1 MRKNQR
7 LSRVAAAAMMA
18 ALAVSVAACGSDTP
32 QATPPSSSAAAPSPS
47 SEASAAGITTPKQA
61 FGPACQQLPQGGVPG
76 SALKMAGQPVA
87 AAAATN
93 PLLKTLTT
101 AVQKAGIADTL
112 NSAKAATV
120 FAPYDDAF
128 TDLQQRI
135 GPDRFNALLADK
147 NALGDI
153 LKYHVVV
160 KRYDRAG
167 LAAAGTVTTL
177 QGGNLTITDAG
188 DTMNIKDNAN
198 QTAHVLCGNLPTAN
212 ATVFVIDR
220 VMMPKD
226 DQ

>member
-1 MRKNQR
+1 
-7 LSRVAAAAMMA
+7 
-18 ALAVSVAACGSDTP
+18 
-32 QATPPSSSAAAPSPS
+32 
-47 SEASAAGITTPKQA
+47 
-61 FGPACQQLPQGGVPG
+61 
-76 SALKMAGQPVA
+76 
-87 AAAATN
+87 
-93 PLLKTLTT
+93 
-101 AVQKAGIADTL
+101 
-112 NSAKAATV
+112 V

-128 TDLQQRI
+128 TDLQQKI

-147 NALGDI
+147 NALSDI